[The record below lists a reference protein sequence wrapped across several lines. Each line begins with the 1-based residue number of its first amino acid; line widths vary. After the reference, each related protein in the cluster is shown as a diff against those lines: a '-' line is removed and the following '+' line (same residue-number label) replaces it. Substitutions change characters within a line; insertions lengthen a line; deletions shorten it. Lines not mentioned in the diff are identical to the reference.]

1 MDRILSADGTSIACR
16 RQGEG
21 PPLVLVGGALSSAAT
36 DAPLAALLAPR
47 FTVVTYDRR
56 GRGASG
62 SGGAAGVRGEPTKDG
77 SGAAGVRGEIEDLTA
92 VVGAAGPGA
101 SVFGMSSGGA
111 LALEAA
117 AAGLPVEL
125 LAVYEPPYTPG
136 TSGRLLKA
144 RRTARLHR
152 LLAAGDRAGAV
163 ELFLSATG
171 VDPAT
176 VARMR
181 RAPLW
186 PGLEA
191 LAPTLAYD
199 DALLGDGAV
208 PAERFAAVTARTL
221 VVCGG
226 FSPAPA
232 RAATRTLAE
241 ALPRARHRTLTG
253 QTHEV
258 APQVLA
264 PVLADFFA
272 RDVYVRQAS

>member
-1 MDRILSADGTSIACR
+1 MDRILSADSTPIACHR
-16 RQGEG
+16 RGEG
-21 PPLVLVGGALSSAAT
+21 PPLVLVGGALGIAAA

-62 SGGAAGVRGEPTKDG
+62 AAGDGGGVAGVR
-77 SGAAGVRGEIEDLTA
+77 REIEDLAA
-92 VVGAAGPGA
+92 VVTAAGPGA

-111 LALEAA
+111 LALEAV

-136 TSGRLLKA
+136 ASGLLLKA
-144 RRTARLHR
+144 RASDRLHR

-163 ELFLSATG
+163 ELFLTAKG

-176 VARMR
+176 VDRMR

-191 LAPTLAYD
+191 LAPTLVYD
-199 DALLGDGAV
+199 DAVLGDGAV
-208 PAERFAAVTARTL
+208 PAGRFAAVTARTL

-226 FSPAPA
+226 FSSARS

-264 PVLADFFA
+264 PVLTEFFA